1 MLDRCL
7 DILLAALL
15 LTFFLPLLAWYSVLA
30 RLDSLRSRSNR
41 SELFKMSL
49 LKRQIAGELSFE
61 RAIEAYED
69 LIDSTFA
76 EGRQ

>member
-1 MLDRCL
+1 MLDRCFDL
-7 DILLAALL
+7 LLAALL
-15 LTFFLPLLAWYSVLA
+15 LIFFLPLLAWYSVLA
-30 RLDSLRSRSNR
+30 RLDSWRSRSNQ
-41 SELFKMSL
+41 SELFKISL

-76 EGRQ
+76 EGRR

>member
-15 LTFFLPLLAWYSVLA
+15 LTFFLPFLAWYSVLA

>member
-1 MLDRCL
+1 VDLGF
-7 DILLAALL
+7 AALL
-15 LTFFLPLLAWYSVLA
+15 LTFFLPLLVWYSILA
-30 RLDSLRSRSNR
+30 SLESRRSGSNR
-41 SELFKMSL
+41 SQLFKIDL
-49 LKRQIAGELSFE
+49 FNPRIAGEFCSE